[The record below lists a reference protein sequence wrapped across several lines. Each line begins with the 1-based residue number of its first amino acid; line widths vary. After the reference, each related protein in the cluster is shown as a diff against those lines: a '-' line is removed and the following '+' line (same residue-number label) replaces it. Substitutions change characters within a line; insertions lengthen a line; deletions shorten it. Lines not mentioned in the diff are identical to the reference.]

1 MATETEINDL
11 VNYYAN
17 LLIIQYH
24 NKDKAVAT
32 IEAITRETI
41 ASAVIFDVRDGYDV
55 EAAIGSQLDILG
67 KYIGVDRFYAGT
79 ILNGFFSFVPYS
91 LFSAPPAEFIGLADY
106 ADFEIKVGDL
116 ATYDSVINS
125 TFALSDTDYRFL
137 LKLKI
142 IINNCN
148 FSDGEINQLIFDF
161 FGTTLIPRSDGNM
174 HMDYFYNPANFAI
187 INIARNKELL
197 PKPMGVGIGY
207 LIPNLGYFSFVSYD
221 EFDSP
226 ASTKIGLANYSDYD
240 TKDGNLLNYSNL
252 M

>member
-24 NKDKAVAT
+24 SKDKAIAT

-41 ASAVIFDVRDGYDV
+41 ANAVIFDVRDGYNI
-55 EAAIGSQLDILG
+55 ETAIGLQLDILG
-67 KYIGVDRFYAGT
+67 KYIGVNRFYSGT
-79 ILNGFFSFVPYS
+79 VLNGFFSFISYD
-91 LFSAPPAEFIGLADY
+91 LFNAPLADYIGLADY
-106 ADFEIKVGDL
+106 ADFEIKVGNL

-125 TFALSDTDYRFL
+125 TFELSDTDYRML

-142 IINNCN
+142 ILNNCN
-148 FSDGEINQLIFDF
+148 FSHGEINQLIFDF
-161 FGTTLIPRSDGNM
+161 FGTSLIARSDGNM
-174 HMDYFYNPANFAI
+174 QMDYFFTPANFAI
-187 INIARNKELL
+187 INVARDKELL
-197 PKPMGVGIGY
+197 PKPMGVGVGY

-221 EFDSP
+221 EFDAP
-226 ASTKIGLANYSDYD
+226 ASTKIGLSDYADYD
-240 TKDGNLLNYSNL
+240 TKNGNLLNYSNL